1 VVLKSQV
8 MMMWQGVSSYQIENS
23 LKRKNYKQSDITTI
37 TPSKNELIITDSD
50 LNTVEELLIEGRTLT
65 EIFTELKVLPISYLK
80 FINYLKKN
88 PEINKRISEA
98 RVNGVQTLIDKLL
111 MIYNQN
117 LDDKTLDPAV
127 VVWTRDRAAM
137 VKWVASKISD
147 IYSDKPKD
155 ITVNQNKNITISWL
169 DSPEIAERFASYEKQ
184 EDDKKEI
191 IEQ

>member
-1 VVLKSQV
+1 MS
-8 MMMWQGVSSYQIENS
+8 E
-23 LKRKNYKQSDITTI
+23 ITTT

-147 IYSDKPKD
+147 LYSDKPKD
-155 ITVNQNKNITISWL
+155 VNINKNQNIVISWL
-169 DSPEIAERFASYEKQ
+169 DSPLLEAQYTQYEKQ
-184 EDDKKEI
+184 EEDKKEI

>member
-1 VVLKSQV
+1 MS
-8 MMMWQGVSSYQIENS
+8 E
-23 LKRKNYKQSDITTI
+23 ITTT

-147 IYSDKPKD
+147 LYSDKPKD
-155 ITVNQNKNITISWL
+155 VNINKNQNIVISWL
-169 DSPEIAERFASYEKQ
+169 DSPLLEAQYTQYEKQ
-184 EDDKKEI
+184 EEEKKEV

>member
-1 VVLKSQV
+1 MS
-8 MMMWQGVSSYQIENS
+8 E
-23 LKRKNYKQSDITTI
+23 ITTT

-50 LNTVEELLIEGRTLT
+50 LNTVEELLTEGLTLT
-65 EIFTELKVLPISYLK
+65 EIFTNQKVLPITLHKFYSYLRK
-80 FINYLKKN
+80 
-88 PEINKRISEA
+88 PENKEIKARIDEA
-98 RVNGVQTLIDKLL
+98 RRQGIQTLVDKLL
-111 MIYNQN
+111 QIYNTN

-155 ITVNQNKNITISWL
+155 INVNKQTSIVVSWL
-169 DSPEIAERFASYEKQ
+169 DSPELEQKYTQYEKIN
-184 EDDKKEI
+184 EDKKEI

>member
-1 VVLKSQV
+1 MS
-8 MMMWQGVSSYQIENS
+8 E
-23 LKRKNYKQSDITTI
+23 ITT
-37 TPSKNELIITDSD
+37 TTTSKNELIITDSD

-88 PEINKRISEA
+88 PEIDKRISSA
-98 RVNGVQTLIDKLL
+98 RVYGVQTLIDKLL

-155 ITVNQNKNITISWL
+155 INVNKQTSITVSWL
-169 DSPEIAERFASYEKQ
+169 DSPELEQKYTQYEKIS
-184 EDDKKEI
+184 EDKKEI

>member
-1 VVLKSQV
+1 MS
-8 MMMWQGVSSYQIENS
+8 E
-23 LKRKNYKQSDITTI
+23 ITT
-37 TPSKNELIITDSD
+37 TPQSKNELTITDSN
-50 LNTVEELLIEGRTLT
+50 LNTVEELLTDGFTLT
-65 EIFTELKVLPISYLK
+65 EIFTNQKVLPISLHKFHSYLRK
-80 FINYLKKN
+80 
-88 PEINKRISEA
+88 PENKEIKARIDEA
-98 RVNGVQTLIDKLL
+98 RRQGISTLIDKLL
-111 MIYNQN
+111 MIYNTN
-117 LDDKTLDPAV
+117 LEDKNLDPAV

>member
-1 VVLKSQV
+1 MS
-8 MMMWQGVSSYQIENS
+8 E
-23 LKRKNYKQSDITTI
+23 ITT
-37 TPSKNELIITDSD
+37 TTQSKNELIITDSD
-50 LNTVEELLIEGRTLT
+50 LNTVEELLIEGKTLT

-88 PEINKRISEA
+88 PEINKRILEA

-117 LDDKTLDPAV
+117 LEDKTLDPAV

-147 IYSDKPKD
+147 LYSDKPKD
-155 ITVNQNKNITISWL
+155 VNINRNQNIVISWL
-169 DSPEIAERFASYEKQ
+169 DSPEIEARYVQYEK
-184 EDDKKEI
+184 ELEDKKEI

>member
-1 VVLKSQV
+1 MS
-8 MMMWQGVSSYQIENS
+8 E
-23 LKRKNYKQSDITTI
+23 ITT
-37 TPSKNELIITDSD
+37 TTQSKNELILTDSD

-88 PEINKRISEA
+88 PEANKRITEA
-98 RVNGVQTLIDKLL
+98 RVYGCQTLIDKLL

-117 LDDKTLDPAV
+117 LEDKTLDPAV

-147 IYSDKPKD
+147 LYSDKPKD
-155 ITVNQNKNITISWL
+155 VNINRNQNIVISWL
-169 DSPEIAERFASYEKQ
+169 DSPEIEARYVQYEK
-184 EDDKKEI
+184 ELEDKKEI

>member
-1 VVLKSQV
+1 MS
-8 MMMWQGVSSYQIENS
+8 E
-23 LKRKNYKQSDITTI
+23 ITT
-37 TPSKNELIITDSD
+37 TTQSKNELILTDSD

-147 IYSDKPKD
+147 LYSDKPKD
-155 ITVNQNKNITISWL
+155 VNINRNQNIVISWL
-169 DSPEIAERFASYEKQ
+169 DSPLLEAQYTQYEKQ
-184 EDDKKEI
+184 EEDKKEI

>member
-1 VVLKSQV
+1 MS
-8 MMMWQGVSSYQIENS
+8 E
-23 LKRKNYKQSDITTI
+23 ITT
-37 TPSKNELIITDSD
+37 TPQSKNELTITDSN
-50 LNTVEELLIEGRTLT
+50 LNTVEELLTDGFTLT
-65 EIFTELKVLPISYLK
+65 EIFTEQKVLPISLHKFYSYLRK
-80 FINYLKKN
+80 
-88 PEINKRISEA
+88 PENKEIKARIDEA
-98 RVNGVQTLIDKLL
+98 RRQGISTLIDKLL
-111 MIYNQN
+111 TIYNTN
-117 LDDKTLDPAV
+117 LEDKTLDPAV

-155 ITVNQNKNITISWL
+155 ITVNQNRNITISWL

>member
-1 VVLKSQV
+1 
-8 MMMWQGVSSYQIENS
+8 
-23 LKRKNYKQSDITTI
+23 
-37 TPSKNELIITDSD
+37 
-50 LNTVEELLIEGRTLT
+50 
-65 EIFTELKVLPISYLK
+65 
-80 FINYLKKN
+80 
-88 PEINKRISEA
+88 
-98 RVNGVQTLIDKLL
+98 

-147 IYSDKPKD
+147 LYSDKPKD

-184 EDDKKEI
+184 EEEKKEI

>member
-1 VVLKSQV
+1 MS
-8 MMMWQGVSSYQIENS
+8 E
-23 LKRKNYKQSDITTI
+23 ITT
-37 TPSKNELIITDSD
+37 TPQSKNELIITDSN
-50 LNTVEELLIEGRTLT
+50 LNTVEELLTDGFTLT
-65 EIFTELKVLPISYLK
+65 EIFTEQKVLPISLHKFHSYLRK
-80 FINYLKKN
+80 
-88 PEINKRISEA
+88 PENKEIKARIDEA
-98 RVNGVQTLIDKLL
+98 RRQGISTLIDKLL
-111 MIYNQN
+111 MIYNTN
-117 LDDKTLDPAV
+117 LEDKNLDPAV

>member
-1 VVLKSQV
+1 MS
-8 MMMWQGVSSYQIENS
+8 E
-23 LKRKNYKQSDITTI
+23 ITT
-37 TPSKNELIITDSD
+37 TTQSKNELILTDSD
-50 LNTVEELLIEGRTLT
+50 LSMVEELLIEGKTLT

-88 PEINKRISEA
+88 PEIDKRISSA
-98 RVNGVQTLIDKLL
+98 RVYGIQTLIDKLL

-117 LDDKTLDPAV
+117 LEDKTLDPAV

-147 IYSDKPKD
+147 LYSDKPKD
-155 ITVNQNKNITISWL
+155 VNINKNQNIVISWL
-169 DSPEIAERFASYEKQ
+169 DSPQLEAQYTQYEKQ
-184 EDDKKEI
+184 EEDKKEV

>member
-1 VVLKSQV
+1 MS
-8 MMMWQGVSSYQIENS
+8 E
-23 LKRKNYKQSDITTI
+23 ITT
-37 TPSKNELIITDSD
+37 TTQSKNELILTDSD

-88 PEINKRISEA
+88 PEIDKRISSA
-98 RVNGVQTLIDKLL
+98 RVYGVQTLIDKLL

-117 LDDKTLDPAV
+117 LEDKTLDPAV

-147 IYSDKPKD
+147 LYSDKPKD
-155 ITVNQNKNITISWL
+155 VNINRNQNIVISWL
-169 DSPEIAERFASYEKQ
+169 DSPEIEARYVQYEK
-184 EDDKKEI
+184 ELEDKKEI

>member
-1 VVLKSQV
+1 MS
-8 MMMWQGVSSYQIENS
+8 E
-23 LKRKNYKQSDITTI
+23 ITT
-37 TPSKNELIITDSD
+37 TPQLKNELTITDSN
-50 LNTVEELLIEGRTLT
+50 LNTVEELLTDGFTLT
-65 EIFTELKVLPISYLK
+65 EIFTEQKVLPISLHKFHSYLRK
-80 FINYLKKN
+80 
-88 PEINKRISEA
+88 PENKEIKARIDEA
-98 RVNGVQTLIDKLL
+98 RRQGISTLIDKLL
-111 MIYNQN
+111 MIYNTN
-117 LDDKTLDPAV
+117 LEDKNLDPAV

-184 EDDKKEI
+184 EEDKKEI

>member
-1 VVLKSQV
+1 MS
-8 MMMWQGVSSYQIENS
+8 E
-23 LKRKNYKQSDITTI
+23 ITTI
-37 TPSKNELIITDSD
+37 PQSKNELTITDSN
-50 LNTVEELLIEGRTLT
+50 LNTVEELLTDGFTLT
-65 EIFTELKVLPISYLK
+65 EIFTEQKVLPISLHKFYSYLRK
-80 FINYLKKN
+80 
-88 PEINKRISEA
+88 PENKEIKARIDEA
-98 RVNGVQTLIDKLL
+98 RRQGISTLIDKLL
-111 MIYNQN
+111 TIYNTN
-117 LDDKTLDPAV
+117 LEDKTLDPAV